1 MLASHPASHPSANQS
16 ALTNS
21 AYNRQPSSGGPGPGP
36 IAQVGPFTGGPT
48 SHQQTAYGVGQG
60 LQSQALGAAGQPT
73 SSAGAVNVSGNVRV
87 EQLTR
92 LRAELEHFT
101 DAWLSS
107 AARALRAIS
116 TRDRPRSVNV
126 LVTNSQLVPA
136 IAKILLY
143 GLGDLFDVR
152 LFSSI

>member
-1 MLASHPASHPSANQS
+1 MS
-16 ALTNS
+16 
-21 AYNRQPSSGGPGPGP
+21 
-36 IAQVGPFTGGPT
+36 
-48 SHQQTAYGVGQG
+48 
-60 LQSQALGAAGQPT
+60 AAGQSTPT
-73 SSAGAVNVSGNVRV
+73 AGGANVRV

-116 TRDRPRSVNV
+116 ARERPRSVNV

-143 GLGDLFDVR
+143 GLGDLFDVYYID
-152 LFSSI
+152 LLLLV